1 MRYQRLT
8 AFLALRGLTF
18 WEWLNL
24 ARNYDE
30 RHWALYNQFNEQ
42 EEQSVYDN

>member
-8 AFLALRGLTF
+8 AFLASHGLTF
-18 WEWLNL
+18 WEWLAL

-30 RHWALYNQFNEQ
+30 RHYTLYAEFVAL
-42 EEQSVYDN
+42 EEHHQN

>member
-8 AFLALRGLTF
+8 AFLASHGLTF
-18 WEWLNL
+18 WQWLSL

-30 RHWALYNQFNEQ
+30 RDWARYSEFCESEKLK
-42 EEQSVYDN
+42 